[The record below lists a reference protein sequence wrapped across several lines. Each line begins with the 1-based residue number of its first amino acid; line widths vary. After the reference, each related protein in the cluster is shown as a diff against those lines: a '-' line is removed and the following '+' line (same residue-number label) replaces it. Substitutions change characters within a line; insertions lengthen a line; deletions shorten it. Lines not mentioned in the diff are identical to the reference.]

1 MTDIRF
7 NCPTC
12 ACKLKIQS
20 DLQGQR
26 VECPSCMTSLVVP
39 TGEEPDIRVRN
50 IELEKKLETQGL
62 EIQRL
67 ERELSRL
74 ITELYKQRSQPKS
87 RIQPNGKGRQNETL
101 QRRVDSLSEEVVEK
115 NKALRDA
122 MAHIQQFEAKIREL
136 SGIQEEIKLS
146 AMAPEGLVSGSSPKI
161 VKQFEQNSQG
171 VNISE
176 LLELPAPHKP

>member
-20 DLQGQR
+20 DLQGQS
-26 VECPSCMTSLVVP
+26 VECPSCMTVLVVP
-39 TGEEPDIRVRN
+39 AEKESDIRVQN
-50 IELEKKLETQGL
+50 LELEKRLETQGL

-74 ITELYKQRSQPKS
+74 ITELYKHRSQTTTKVQS
-87 RIQPNGKGRQNETL
+87 NGKGRQNETL
-101 QRRVDSLSEEVVEK
+101 QRRVDALSEEVVEK

-122 MAHIQQFEAKIREL
+122 MAHIQHFEAKIREL
-136 SGIQEEIKLS
+136 SGNQEEIRS
-146 AMAPEGLVSGSSPKI
+146 STMVPEGCSPESSPKF
-161 VKQFEQNSQG
+161 VEQSEQNNQG

-176 LLELPAPHKP
+176 LLELPARHKP

>member
-12 ACKLKIQS
+12 ACKLKIQN
-20 DLQGQR
+20 DLQGR
-26 VECPSCMTSLVVP
+26 SVECPSCMTALVVP
-39 TGEEPDIRVRN
+39 TAEEPDIQVRN
-50 IELEKKLETQGL
+50 LELETRLETQGL

-74 ITELYKQRSQPKS
+74 ITELYKYRSQPKS
-87 RIQPNGKGRQNETL
+87 KVQPIGKGRQNETL
-101 QRRVDSLSEEVVEK
+101 QRRVDALSEEVVEK

-122 MAHIQQFEAKIREL
+122 MAHIRQFEAKIREL
-136 SGIQEEIKLS
+136 SGNQEDIKPPAL
-146 AMAPEGLVSGSSPKI
+146 APEGFAPGSSPEF
-161 VKQFEQNSQG
+161 VEQFEQNNQG

-176 LLELPAPHKP
+176 LLELPARHKP